1 MPEPEISHRCPA
13 CGASF
18 RTRAQFCPQCG
29 NPLKKAAPERKS
41 ASVEAQAEQPSHRR
55 KSDQDLKT
63 TPLPSVSSIVQ
74 PSPAAPPPQSQSAD
88 APDGNHA
95 PPPAQK
101 AIPATDERH
110 AKKRRVRE
118 AARGMV
124 KENVRPRVEK
134 LRQASNVV
142 IEEAAIDPSLR
153 FVLIAAFLFILFVV
167 LLLFSFIK

>member
-1 MPEPEISHRCPA
+1 MSEPEISHRCPA

-29 NPLKKAAPERKS
+29 KPLKKGAPEREG

-74 PSPAAPPPQSQSAD
+74 PKPAAQSQSPEL
-88 APDGNHA
+88 PDGNHA
-95 PPPAQK
+95 PPAPK
-101 AIPATDERH
+101 AIPAADERH

>member
-1 MPEPEISHRCPA
+1 MSEPEISHRCPA

-29 NPLKKAAPERKS
+29 KPLKKAAPES

-63 TPLPSVSSIVQ
+63 TPLPSVSSIVS
-74 PSPAAPPPQSQSAD
+74 PSPAAPPAAQSQTPEL
-88 APDGNHA
+88 PDGNHA
-95 PPPAQK
+95 PPVPA

-110 AKKRRVRE
+110 AKKHRVRE

-153 FVLIAAFLFILFVV
+153 FVLIAVLIFIIFIV
-167 LLLFSFIK
+167 LLLLSFIK

>member
-1 MPEPEISHRCPA
+1 MEPEISHRCPA

-29 NPLKKAAPERKS
+29 NPLKKAAPESAS
-41 ASVEAQAEQPSHRR
+41 ASVEAQAEQPSHRI
-55 KSDQDLKT
+55 KSEQDLKT
-63 TPLPSVSSIVQ
+63 TPLPSVSSIVP
-74 PSPAAPPPQSQSAD
+74 PSPAAPPSAQSQTPD

-95 PPPAQK
+95 PPVQE

-110 AKKRRVRE
+110 AKKHRVRE

-142 IEEAAIDPSLR
+142 MEEAAIDPSLR
-153 FVLIAAFLFILFVV
+153 FVLIAALLFIIFVV
-167 LLLFSFIK
+167 LLLLSFIK